1 MADTILHIKDSYY
14 FELPKALWPAKY
26 ESLDELP
33 SHLEFLKVD
42 AQKHFPVPEK
52 ATLAEREAIAEEQL
66 AAVNHELSGKIV
78 IPQPFGT
85 LSSFY
90 QKESGFAI
98 SKFMVIELAIAAL
111 IVFIFTRLAP
121 KVATGHAPKGYFW
134 NMFEASLVFVR
145 DGIARPAIDSH
156 DEHDHSHHAPH
167 DQEQEEFGVGHI
179 QGAVHHHDGD
189 KYLPIL
195 WTIFFFV
202 LLCNLGGMLPW
213 IGAPTGSFSVTLAL
227 ACCIFAT
234 TLIAGSIK
242 FGPIGFWKNQVP
254 SMDLPLP
261 IAIFLKPMIF
271 VIEVLG
277 LFIKHAVLAIRLLA
291 NMVAGH
297 LVLLSILGLIIV
309 AAEANAS
316 ASIYGTVSVAAIVGS
331 TLLSILELFVCFLQA
346 YVFTFLSALF
356 IGAAV
361 HHH

>member
-1 MADTILHIKDSYY
+1 MADAILHIKDSYY
-14 FELPKALWPAKY
+14 FELPKVLWPAKY
-26 ESLDELP
+26 KNINELP
-33 SHLEFLKVD
+33 SHLEFLRK
-42 AQKHFPVPEK
+42 
-52 ATLAEREAIAEEQL
+52 EAIEKKASIDD
-66 AAVNHELSGKIV
+66 VNKELSGKIV

-90 QKESGFAI
+90 KRESGFAI
-98 SKFMVIELAIAAL
+98 SKFMVIEVAIAAL
-111 IVFIFTRLAP
+111 IVFVFTRLAP
-121 KVATGHAPKGYFW
+121 KVASGLAPKGYFW
-134 NMFEASLVFVR
+134 NMFEASLLFIR

-156 DEHDHSHHAPH
+156 DEHDHSHHEPH
-167 DQEQEEFGVGHI
+167 DQGQEEFGVGHI
-179 QGAVHHHDGD
+179 HGAVHKHDGD
-189 KYLPIL
+189 KYLPVL

-202 LLCNLGGMLPW
+202 LFCNLGGMIPW
-213 IGAPTGSFSVTLAL
+213 IGAPTGAFSVTLAL
-227 ACCIFAT
+227 AGCIFAT
-234 TLIAGSIK
+234 TLISGTIK

-254 SMDLPLP
+254 SMDLPTP

-271 VIEVLG
+271 AIEVVG
-277 LFIKHAVLAIRLLA
+277 LLIKHGVLAIRLLA

-316 ASIYGTVSVAAIVGS
+316 SAIYGTVSVSAIVGS